1 MENHILIKDVR
12 VIDLGGKFNGKTV
25 SIRVKG
31 GVIEEIGK
39 DLKDS
44 GAEVWSGKELCAS
57 PGWMDG
63 QAHFRD
69 PGLELKEGLER
80 GLDAAAAGGFTDVVV
95 LPSTTPV
102 IDNKAQVSSLIS
114 RAEMSGSV
122 PSVHPLGCI
131 SEHRKGKQLAELN
144 DMASV
149 GAIGF
154 SDDGP
159 IQRPG
164 LIQRAF
170 EYLKPSG
177 DVVVIQPIE
186 GDINPGATMHEGDV
200 STAMGLTGSPTEAET
215 MRLKRDLDILSY
227 TGGRLHIPVVSSAEG
242 VKLVKAAKKKGL
254 AVTASTTPHHLT
266 FSDDDLMG
274 FDGTLRVNPPIRSK
288 ADRKALLTGIAD
300 GTIDSICSDH
310 RPENPENHD
319 VEFVLAP
326 EGIAGIESAFAALNT
341 IADKADITRKIDAIS
356 NANRRIFNLQEVHI
370 EEGAEAK
377 ISIFN
382 TSADFQHNG
391 FSAGVNDPWKNRQG
405 LKGNVYGIVNGNRSF
420 RLEA

>member
-1 MENHILIKDVR
+1 MENHIVIKDVR
-12 VIDLGGKFNGKTV
+12 VIDLGGQFNGKTV

-39 DLKDS
+39 DLKES
-44 GAEVWSGKELCAS
+44 GAEVWSGKGLCAS

-80 GLDAAAAGGFTDVVV
+80 GLDAAAAGGFTDVAV
-95 LPSTTPV
+95 LPSTSPV
-102 IDNKAQVSSLIS
+102 VDNKAHVSSIIS
-114 RAEMSGSV
+114 RADVCGAV

-131 SEHRKGKQLAELN
+131 SEHRGGKQLAELN

-159 IQRPG
+159 VQRPG
-164 LIQRAF
+164 LVQRAL

-177 DVVVIQPIE
+177 DVIVVQPIE
-186 GDINPGATMHEGDV
+186 GDINPGATMHEGAI

-227 TGGRLHIPVVSSAEG
+227 TGGRMHIPVLSSAEG

-254 AVTASTTPHHLT
+254 AVTASTTPHHLVFT
-266 FSDDDLMG
+266 DEDLMG
-274 FDGTLRVNPPIRSK
+274 FDGTLRVSPPIRSK
-288 ADRKALLTGIAD
+288 ADRKALLAGLAD
-300 GTIDSICSDH
+300 GTIDSVCSDH

-319 VEFVLAP
+319 VEFVLSP
-326 EGIAGIESAFAALNT
+326 LGISGIESTFAALNT
-341 IADKADITRKIDAIS
+341 VAEKADITRRIDAIS
-356 NANRRIFNLQEVHI
+356 NANRRVFNLPEVHI

-377 ISIFN
+377 ISIFDPK
-382 TSADFQHNG
+382 ADFCHSG
-391 FSAGVNDPWKNRQG
+391 ISAGVNDPWKDRND
-405 LKGNVYGIVNGNRSF
+405 LKGQVYGVVNGNRSF
-420 RLEA
+420 KL

>member
-31 GVIEEIGK
+31 GVIDEMGK
-39 DLKDS
+39 DLKEG
-44 GAEVWSGKELCAS
+44 GAEVWSGKGLCAS

-80 GLDAAAAGGFTDVVV
+80 GLDAAAAGGFTDVAI

-102 IDNKAQVSSLIS
+102 VDNKAHVSSIIS
-114 RAEMSGSV
+114 RADNCGAV

-131 SEHRKGKQLAELN
+131 SEKRGGKQLAELN

-154 SDDGP
+154 SDDAP
-159 IQRPG
+159 VERPG
-164 LIQRAF
+164 LVQRAL

-177 DVVVIQPIE
+177 DILVVQPLE
-186 GDINPGATMHEGDV
+186 ADINPGATMHEGDV

-215 MRLKRDLDILSY
+215 MRLKRDLDILKY
-227 TGGRLHIPVVSSAEG
+227 TGGRLHIPVLSSAEG

-254 AVTASTTPHHLT
+254 AVTAATTPHHLVFT
-266 FSDDDLMG
+266 EDDLMG
-274 FDGTLRVNPPIRSK
+274 FDGTLRVSPPIRSK
-288 ADRKALLTGIAD
+288 ADRKALLAGVAD
-300 GTIDSICSDH
+300 GTIDAVCSDH
-310 RPENPENHD
+310 RPENLENND
-319 VEFVLAP
+319 VEFVLSP
-326 EGIAGIESAFAALNT
+326 LGIAGIESVFAALNT
-341 IADKADITRKIDAIS
+341 AAESTDITRRIDAIS
-356 NANRRIFNLQEVHI
+356 NASRRIFNLPEVHL
-370 EEGAEAK
+370 EAGADAK

-382 TSADFQHNG
+382 PKADFKHSEISG
-391 FSAGVNDPWKNRQG
+391 GVNDPWRNREG
-405 LKGNVYGIVNGNRSF
+405 MKGQVYGVVNGNRSF
-420 RLEA
+420 KN

>member
-1 MENHILIKDVR
+1 MENHILIKGVR

-25 SIRVKG
+25 SIRVKD

-39 DLKDS
+39 DLKEA
-44 GAEVWSGKELCAS
+44 GAEVWSGKGLCAS

-80 GLDAAAAGGFTDVVV
+80 GLDAAAAGGFTDVAL

-102 IDNKAQVSSLIS
+102 VDNKAQVSSIIS
-114 RAEMSGSV
+114 RADVIGAI
-122 PSVHPLGCI
+122 PSVHPIGCI

-159 IQRPG
+159 VQRPG
-164 LIQRAF
+164 LIQRAL

-177 DVVVIQPIE
+177 DVIIVQPVE
-186 GDINPGATMHEGDV
+186 NDINPGATMHEGAI
-200 STAMGLTGSPTEAET
+200 STAMGVTGSPTEAET
-215 MRLKRDLDILSY
+215 MRLKRDLEILSY
-227 TGGRLHIPVVSSAEG
+227 TGGRLHIPVVSTSEG
-242 VKLVKAAKKKGL
+242 VKLIKAAKKKGL

-266 FSDDDLMG
+266 FCDEDLMG
-274 FDGTLRVNPPIRSK
+274 FDGTLRVNPPLRSK
-288 ADRKALLTGIAD
+288 SDRKALLSGIAD
-300 GTIDSICSDH
+300 GTIDAICSDH

-326 EGIAGIESAFAALNT
+326 EGIAGIESTFAALNSV
-341 IADKADITRKIDAIS
+341 AEKAEITRKIDAIS
-356 NANRRIFNLQEVHI
+356 NANRRIFNIQEVHL
-370 EEGAEAK
+370 EEGSEAK
-377 ISIFN
+377 ISVFN
-382 TSADFQHNG
+382 PTEEFQHHG
-391 FSAGVNDPWKNRQG
+391 ISAGVNDPWKNRPG
-405 LKGNVYGIVNGNRSF
+405 LKGQVYGVINGNRSF
-420 RLEA
+420 KL